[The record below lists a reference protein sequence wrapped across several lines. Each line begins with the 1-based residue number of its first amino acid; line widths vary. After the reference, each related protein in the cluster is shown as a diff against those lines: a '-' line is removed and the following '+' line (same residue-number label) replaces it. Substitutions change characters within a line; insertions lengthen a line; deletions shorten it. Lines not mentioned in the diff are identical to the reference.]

1 MRVLELLCGCVMVCS
16 GSVCY
21 ADGEGMS
28 LEVLQPAYRRTIYAT
43 QSEQVIAVRALI
55 AESLRPQ
62 VAELS
67 GRLLD
72 ARDAELRVSGAGVKA
87 TQDVQFD
94 AKALPC
100 GTYSIEVRAIDPAGK
115 TVATGKATVRKL
127 PASPGSE
134 VRIDGRGNIVVD
146 GKPSVQIGWYGEVPL
161 DDPRPDVV
169 ALQNLQT
176 PSVVAYPDRAP
187 ISRLFREHGIR
198 TIVSLEPGRLFYTF
212 ELWKKPGNP
221 VPTEHTKLSAP
232 SDECREL
239 LRKMVELLKDEP
251 GLFGWYIADEPEIN
265 NVRAEYL
272 EAYYRTICELDPYH
286 PVLVTNDTLDG
297 IEKIGYRC
305 CDILMPD
312 PYGEKPNYVPDF
324 LAAANRVMQ
333 SGQGLMLTPWH
344 SAHHTHFTAEYGT
357 APPFSYRVMRGQYLA
372 TIAAGGRGFTGYTNA
387 FFLPEPRLRIGL
399 PHLWR
404 EVKFLEPFMVDSV
417 SSLRPERNA
426 ALSPPAVEVEADS
439 RTGNG
444 ARDTS
449 AGILSWFGRF
459 DQQVAL
465 IVMNPSASAQRVRVR
480 HPSLTTAKMSVI
492 SEAREVAIE
501 DGSFVDEIPAGDA
514 CVYSND
520 PRGAGLPVVSR
531 VETGIADFEKS
542 CVRPGNL
549 LHASRGVKAR
559 ASQGTLPWFG
569 QIFYYAI
576 NGIVDDEGWH
586 VTHAELPQWI
596 EFALPESRPIGRVV
610 VHTPNLRDYDLQFRA
625 ADGSVQ
631 QAEVRGNTL
640 DVVEHTLAAPVAAL
654 KLRIIARAVREG
666 AQPPRAMVR
675 EIEAYSD
682 TGAAKGSPLT
692 LASIDV
698 PRESPVADSLQVQ
711 SSPPFWRDDY
721 SAFRHKPKH
730 YEGDP
735 DAWVLDESVFA
746 TRYDA
751 ASKQLICTTTSPAGY
766 ASMSRF
772 VPYSHEHRYFQISVP
787 VIKGEGYQWLTVN
800 LGDPSGKAKPN
811 AAVHTIKPGR
821 YTVDTHSLH
830 EVFRSPEMKQS
841 LLHVYLSK
849 GIEYG
854 ISELSLCDQPKDG
867 LAITMADG
875 SPVPRILKV
884 GDELL
889 FRLFLDKPATDA
901 VVELLRDSMYEP
913 VRINGEPYVQLLRAG
928 RDKDGRCWSAVV
940 KLGPATDKF
949 KVTGY
954 PVLFRAAIS
963 GGTIKETLCTM
974 MVDVE

>member
-1 MRVLELLCGCVMVCS
+1 MRCAELLVGCVIVCF
-16 GSVCY
+16 GSIGF
-21 ADGEGMS
+21 AESERMP
-28 LEVLQPAYRRTIYAT
+28 LEVVQPAYRQTIYAT
-43 QSEQVIAVRALI
+43 QSEQVIAVRAMI
-55 AESLRPQ
+55 SESLRPQ
-62 VAELS
+62 AAELR

-72 ARDAELRVSGAGVKA
+72 AHDSELRVTEAGVKP
-87 TQDVQFD
+87 TQEVQFD

-100 GTYSIEVRAIDPAGK
+100 GSYIIEVRAIDQSGK
-115 TVATGKATVRKL
+115 TVASGKTTVRKL

-161 DDPRPDVV
+161 DDPRPDVI

-176 PSVVAYPDRAP
+176 PQVVAYPDRTP
-187 ISRLFREHGIR
+187 VTKLFREHGIR
-198 TIVSLEPGRLFYTF
+198 TIVSLEPGRLLYSF
-212 ELWKKPGNP
+212 ELWKKPGSP
-221 VPTEHTKLSAP
+221 VPTELTKLSAP
-232 SDECREL
+232 SDECREF
-239 LRKMVELLKDEP
+239 LRKMVELLRDEP

-312 PYGEKPNYVPDF
+312 PYGEKPNYVPSF
-324 LAAANRVMQ
+324 LAAANRVMR

-372 TIAAGGRGFTGYTNA
+372 TLAAGGRGFTGYTNA

-404 EVKFLEPFMVDSV
+404 EVRFLEPFMVDSV

-426 ALSPPAVEVEADS
+426 ALSPPTVEVEADS
-439 RTGNG
+439 
-444 ARDTS
+444 S
-449 AGILSWFGRF
+449 AGILSWFGRC

-465 IVMNPSASAQRVRVR
+465 IVMNPTASTQRVRVK
-480 HPSLTTAKMSVI
+480 HPSLTMAKISVV
-492 SEAREVAIE
+492 SEARDVAIK
-501 DGSFVDEIPAGDA
+501 DGSFVDEIPAGEA

-520 PRGAGLPVVSR
+520 PGGTGLPAVSR
-531 VETGIADFEKS
+531 VETGITDFEKN
-542 CVRPGNL
+542 CVNSGNL

-559 ASQGTLPWFG
+559 ASQGTTPWFG
-569 QIFYYAI
+569 QIYYYAI

-596 EFALPESRPIGRVV
+596 ELALPESQPIGRVV

-631 QAEVRGNTL
+631 QAEVRGNTF
-640 DVVEHTLAAPVAAL
+640 DVVEHTLAAPVATL
-654 KLRIIARAVREG
+654 KLRLIARAVREG
-666 AQPPRAMVR
+666 AMPARAMVR
-675 EIEAYSD
+675 EVEAYSD
-682 TGAAKGSPLT
+682 TGAANGTPLKLT
-692 LASIDV
+692 SIDA
-698 PRESPVADSLQVQ
+698 PRESPVADASPAQ
-711 SSPPFWRDDY
+711 SSPPFWREDF

-730 YEGDP
+730 HEGDP

-746 TRYDA
+746 TRYDS
-751 ASKQLICTTTSPAGY
+751 ASKQLHCTTTSPVGY

-772 VPYSHEHRYFQISVP
+772 VPYSHEHRYFQVSVP
-787 VIKGEGYQWLTVN
+787 VIKGEGYPWLN
-800 LGDPSGKAKPN
+800 IGLGDPAGKAKAN

-830 EVFRSPEMKQS
+830 EVFRSAEMKQS

-854 ISELSLCDQPKDG
+854 ISAMSLCDQPADG

-875 SPVPRILKV
+875 SPVPRTLKA

-889 FRLFLDKPATDA
+889 FRLFLNSPATDA
-901 VVELLRDSMYEP
+901 VVEILRDSSYEP

-928 RDKDGRCWSAVV
+928 RDKDGRYWAAVV

-963 GGTIKETLCTM
+963 GGTIKETMCTM